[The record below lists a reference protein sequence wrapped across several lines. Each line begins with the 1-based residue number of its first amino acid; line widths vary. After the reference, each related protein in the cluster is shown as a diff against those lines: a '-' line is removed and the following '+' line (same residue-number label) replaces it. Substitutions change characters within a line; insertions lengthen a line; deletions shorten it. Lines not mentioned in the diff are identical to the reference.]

1 MPPAVSQTLA
11 RFSQSWQAAPRGL
24 RRLVIVGA
32 LAVALVAGLV
42 YAMNSVFVTYQI
54 LFANLSAEDAASVVE
69 QLRQARV
76 PYSVGRNG
84 EVLVP
89 EAQVH
94 EWRLR
99 LASQGMPSSGVG
111 FEIFDKNQFGLT
123 DFSQRLNFQR
133 ALQGELA
140 RTIAQLKEVQHA
152 RVHLALPAPRVFSSQ
167 DKPASA
173 SVVLRLR
180 PGAALRADQIR
191 GIVHLVTAAVEG
203 LSPERV
209 TVLESS
215 GRMLASGLDRVGALS
230 AGQQEARGL
239 AEHDIERRIQTIL
252 DPIVGVG
259 RSAVRVSALV
269 NLDQIER
276 TEERFDPKPMVR
288 SQNKA
293 SEQTQGTS
301 SQPTAAGEAA
311 KPAEATKSGEAPP
324 RPAENSATTRT
335 QRDTEQTT
343 YEIARTIEKTVV
355 TPGDVKRMSVAV
367 LLDIPVVN
375 GTRTPRPEA
384 ELERIKRLVASAAGV
399 RAERNDEIEVQ
410 QLAFDPTVAPGE
422 NHPTVATPAPRPALR
437 LPVWGYFAAAGVAV
451 VVIAFVLW
459 RARRRRSALIT
470 AVTAALESAGPE
482 DKPMATPAPRQQDL
496 PAPVDPLEFRP
507 RSPEQETLK
516 ARVIAAAVEHP
527 DQMAEILRAWMASR
541 PRTA

>member
-1 MPPAVSQTLA
+1 MPPAITHTLA
-11 RFSQSWQAAPRGL
+11 RLSESWQAAPRSL
-24 RRLVIVGA
+24 RRLVILGA
-32 LAVALVAGLV
+32 LAVALVAALV

-99 LASQGMPSSGVG
+99 LATQGMPSSGVG

-203 LSPERV
+203 LSPDRV

-230 AGQQEARGL
+230 ASQQEARGL
-239 AEHDIERRIQTIL
+239 AEQDIERRIQTIL

-276 TEERFDPKPMVR
+276 TEERFDPKSMVR

-293 SEQTQGTS
+293 SEQTQGSS
-301 SQPTAAGEAA
+301 SQPTAPVEAA
-311 KPAEATKSGEAPP
+311 KTGEAPP
-324 RPAENSATTRT
+324 RPAENSAATRT

-410 QLAFDPTVAPGE
+410 QLAFDPTAAPGE
-422 NHPTVATPAPRPALR
+422 ASPTVATPAPRPALR
-437 LPVWGYFAAAGVAV
+437 LPMWGYFAAAGIAV

-470 AVTAALESAGPE
+470 AVTAAALETAGSE
-482 DKPMATPAPRQQDL
+482 EKSMAAPRQQDP